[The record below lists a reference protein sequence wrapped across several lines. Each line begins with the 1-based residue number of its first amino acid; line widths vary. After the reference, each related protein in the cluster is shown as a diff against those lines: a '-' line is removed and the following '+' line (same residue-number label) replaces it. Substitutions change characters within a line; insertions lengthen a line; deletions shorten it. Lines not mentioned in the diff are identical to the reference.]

1 MRPQDAEIT
10 TTQGRPVVK
19 NSKGWIMSGG
29 ILLRSIRLA
38 ALVVV
43 EIWAA
48 TGCLCAMADDA
59 VDAFPPELVKFDPI
73 KANLVFQGRGVG
85 NWDEH
90 IRERGWILRDGD
102 KWQMWYTG
110 FEGGGGDN
118 GPNLK
123 LGYATSSDGLQWSRY
138 PGNPVYDESWV
149 EDMMVVKRLDTYYMF
164 AEGQHDIAQLLTS
177 TDGIHWTL
185 VGPLDIRLT
194 NGQPI
199 SAGPRGTPTAYYE
212 NDSWYLFYERRDLG
226 IWLATSKDTK
236 VWTNV
241 DDEPVIK
248 LGPNEYDSRQ
258 IALNQIVKYKGR
270 YYAYYHG
277 SGNEQPRLWSTNVA
291 VSNDLVHWVKYRDN
305 PLLPIEDNKSSG
317 ILVDDGKQF
326 RLYTMHDKVEVHFP
340 IGAEQT
346 AQVNIQQ
353 WDKGLPSDPN
363 FFPIAVWL
371 QAPKNAERYRQAG
384 INLYV
389 GLWKGPT
396 EEQLRALRS
405 AAMPVICAQN
415 QVGLSSENAD
425 VIVGWMH
432 GDEPDNAQ
440 PRRDG
445 NGYGPPILPAAI
457 VADYQRIRQRDL
469 SRPVLLNLGQGVA
482 FDQYIGRGVRRNHPE
497 DYPEYIQGCDIV
509 SFDIYPAVHD
519 NEEVAGKLEFVP
531 QGVERLRRW
540 SQDEKIVWNCIE
552 CSRIS
557 NTRVTPTPHQIRAE
571 VWMSLIH
578 GSRGLIYFVHQF
590 EPTFKEASL
599 LDDPELLPAV
609 TAINQQIRGLAAV
622 LNSPTVDGAG
632 RITSSDPQV
641 PIAAMCKR
649 HDGALY
655 VFAVGM
661 RNRAAKATIEILQPG
676 VSTKVEVLGED
687 RSLEIRDGRFEDE
700 FEAYA
705 VHLFRLVESD

>member
-10 TTQGRPVVK
+10 TTQGHPVVK

-73 KANLVFQGRGVG
+73 KANPVFQGRGEG

-118 GPNLK
+118 GPHLK
-123 LGYATSSDGLQWSRY
+123 LGYATSSDGLQWRRY

-212 NDSWYLFYERRDLG
+212 NDRWYLFYERRDLG

-353 WDKGLPSDPN
+353 WEKGLPSDPN
-363 FFPIAVWL
+363 FFSDRRLASGSQECRAVSPGRHQSLRWL
-371 QAPKNAERYRQAG
+371 VEGADRRTTA
-384 INLYV
+384 
-389 GLWKGPT
+389 
-396 EEQLRALRS
+396 RA
-405 AAMPVICAQN
+405 
-415 QVGLSSENAD
+415 QVGRHA
-425 VIVGWMH
+425 
-432 GDEPDNAQ
+432 GDLCAEPGRSQFRERRRDRGLDAWRRARQ
-440 PRRDG
+440 CSTSPRRQRLRPADFARRDRRR
-445 NGYGPPILPAAI
+445 LPAHPAARF
-457 VADYQRIRQRDL
+457 VAPGAVEPRARSRFRPVHRTRRASQSSRRLPGIHPGLRHCFVRHL
-469 SRPVLLNLGQGVA
+469 SR
-482 FDQYIGRGVRRNHPE
+482 
-497 DYPEYIQGCDIV
+497 
-509 SFDIYPAVHD
+509 
-519 NEEVAGKLEFVP
+519 
-531 QGVERLRRW
+531 
-540 SQDEKIVWNCIE
+540 
-552 CSRIS
+552 
-557 NTRVTPTPHQIRAE
+557 RA
-571 VWMSLIH
+571 
-578 GSRGLIYFVHQF
+578 
-590 EPTFKEASL
+590 
-599 LDDPELLPAV
+599 
-609 TAINQQIRGLAAV
+609 
-622 LNSPTVDGAG
+622 
-632 RITSSDPQV
+632 
-641 PIAAMCKR
+641 
-649 HDGALY
+649 
-655 VFAVGM
+655 
-661 RNRAAKATIEILQPG
+661 
-676 VSTKVEVLGED
+676 
-687 RSLEIRDGRFEDE
+687 
-700 FEAYA
+700 
-705 VHLFRLVESD
+705 